1 MLADELPP
9 GIIIYSVLG
18 PHTVAPVQVVG
29 ADVHAVGD
37 KAYEDDVY
45 WMQQWPASCLI
56 QFL

>member
-1 MLADELPP
+1 MLTDELPP

-45 WMQQWPASCLI
+45 WMQQ
-56 QFL
+56 